1 MLRFVAMEWQAIA
14 EALGGEDAALV
25 SLGIERNNFFE
36 VFGNDLNASTAIS
49 TLALRLIDNSPNGA
63 PAAAIRFAE
72 RSRPRSGFLR
82 ELCLRSLSYNGHTN
96 WDSFSTAL
104 TAGEV
109 LGRNFSGERTLED
122 QLITTVT
129 ANVRDSG
136 SIMALCEGW
145 PTSERFLALR
155 SRFDPRNYSVPVYL
169 RLTTVLSASDRF
181 VAALGWASDHL
192 EGDLW
197 ESLSHWVPPVIRRI
211 KDDDDAYRRMR
222 YILFAQPSPGVK
234 ASFPRLLA
242 RARTLEDDLRDWC
255 RAQCSREDV
264 LVAEVGMDLIAGQPR
279 LVTQSLFDSL
289 SGRDV

>member
-1 MLRFVAMEWQAIA
+1 
-14 EALGGEDAALV
+14 
-25 SLGIERNNFFE
+25 
-36 VFGNDLNASTAIS
+36 
-49 TLALRLIDNSPNGA
+49 
-63 PAAAIRFAE
+63 
-72 RSRPRSGFLR
+72 LR

-96 WDSFSTAL
+96 WESFSTGL

-109 LGRNFSGERTLED
+109 LGRNFPGDGALED
-122 QLITTVT
+122 QLIAAVS

-155 SRFDPRNYSVPVYL
+155 SRFDPRNYHVPVNL

-181 VAALGWASDHL
+181 VEALGWASDHL
-192 EGDLW
+192 QGDLW
-197 ESLSHWVPPVIRRI
+197 ESLSHWVQPVIRRI
-211 KDDDDAYRRMR
+211 KEDDGAYRRMR
-222 YILFAQPSPGVK
+222 DILFAQPSPGVK

-255 RAQCSREDV
+255 RAQCSEDV

-279 LVTQSLFDSL
+279 LVSQSLFDL
-289 SGRDV
+289 MSGRDV